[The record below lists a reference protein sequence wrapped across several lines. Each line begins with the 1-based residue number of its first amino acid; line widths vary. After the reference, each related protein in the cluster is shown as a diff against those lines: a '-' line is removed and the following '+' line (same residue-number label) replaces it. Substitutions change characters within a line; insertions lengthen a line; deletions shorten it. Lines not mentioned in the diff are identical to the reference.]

1 MHPILGDQLRL
12 RLHFTAWSLG
22 GAGLAWLVRALFSVP
37 WTAAL
42 VFGVPMGLVA
52 APVSLSAWY
61 LCRAMPL
68 ARTSAWRIGATAA
81 GAALVTGSLWSALG
95 RWWWQLLATTAFDMP
110 LDQMLG
116 LFSLMLGL
124 GAIGY
129 LLAVTVHYVLQAG
142 EESALAERRALEFQ
156 VAQRDAELRSLRA
169 QVDPHFL
176 FNSLN
181 SIVGLMAS
189 DQNQAR
195 VMCLRLAE
203 FLRDSLTL
211 GGESRITI
219 GREVALAEQY
229 LGVERVRFGDRLTVA
244 TRIDPDVIEVSVP
257 PLILQ
262 PLVEN
267 AVRHGVATLLEGGAV
282 RIDVSLAGPKA
293 LIVVSNPYDPDVR
306 RKGTGFGMDIVRR
319 RLNATFGDRAAMAVE
334 AHDSQYRVAL
344 TVPIE
349 AVGGRAA

>member
-12 RLHFTAWSLG
+12 RLHLTAWSLG
-22 GAGLAWLVRALFSVP
+22 GGGLALLVRSLFGVQ

-42 VFGVPMGLVA
+42 VFGIPMSLIA

-61 LCRAMPL
+61 LCKAMPL

-81 GAALVTGSLWSALG
+81 GTAVVTASLWAALG
-95 RWWWQLLATTAFDMP
+95 RWWWQLLATTGFDMP
-110 LDQMLG
+110 LDEMVG
-116 LFSLMLGL
+116 LFSLLLGL

-142 EESALAERRALEFQ
+142 EDSALAERRALESQ
-156 VAQRDAELRSLRA
+156 VAQREAELRSLRA

-181 SIVGLMAS
+181 SIVGLMAM
-189 DQNQAR
+189 DPDQAR

-211 GGESRITI
+211 GGEQRITL
-219 GREVALAEQY
+219 GREVGLAEQY
-229 LGVERVRFGDRLTVA
+229 LSVERVRFGPRLLVTTVIA
-244 TRIDPDVIEVSVP
+244 PDAAPITVP

-267 AVRHGVATLLEGGAV
+267 AVRHGVATLLDGGEV
-282 RIDVSLAGPKA
+282 RIEASVAGPRA
-293 LIVVSNPYDPDVR
+293 LI
-306 RKGTGFGMDIVRR
+306 
-319 RLNATFGDRAAMAVE
+319 A
-334 AHDSQYRVAL
+334 
-344 TVPIE
+344 
-349 AVGGRAA
+349 